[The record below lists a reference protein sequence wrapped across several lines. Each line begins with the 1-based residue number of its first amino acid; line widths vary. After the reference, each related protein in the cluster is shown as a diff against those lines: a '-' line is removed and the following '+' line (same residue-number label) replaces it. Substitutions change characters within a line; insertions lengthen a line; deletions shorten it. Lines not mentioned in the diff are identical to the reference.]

1 MVFRCGRIAHDII
14 RDTAIGNLIG
24 ALLHIHRS
32 DRSHR
37 LDAVDINLQKRLEKS
52 EDGVEFPLRVLT
64 LTLRTRKGGEMRDAA
79 KGSSVDRQGSAK
91 GKEGNRLYIK
101 RADPTLFQ
109 N

>member
-37 LDAVDINLQKRLEKS
+37 LDAVDINLRKLLDKS
-52 EDGVEFPLRVLT
+52 EDGVEFALKVLNLILRN
-64 LTLRTRKGGEMRDAA
+64 RNAGEMRDTAN
-79 KGSSVDRQGSAK
+79 GSSVDRPGSTQGQA
-91 GKEGNRLYIK
+91 GKRLILK
-101 RADPTLFQ
+101 KA
-109 N
+109 